1 MAEPTYDKSGLE
13 FLATQGAPVPGESLT
28 NNPEQPFPW
37 EQAPQYTTIPE
48 ALDATFIELTQPETY
63 QDLIKL
69 IRQGVPIGNVADI
82 IIYKGFST
90 GLWNPDLALMLLEPV
105 MYMLIALAT
114 HAGIDEPVLDDESD
128 EADET
133 EQLTE
138 IQKAMEVAKDKII
151 PKLRGTE
158 IPKDIQQRVE
168 QLEIPEESEKSPSLL
183 SRKEQE

>member
-1 MAEPTYDKSGLE
+1 
-13 FLATQGAPVPGESLT
+13 
-28 NNPEQPFPW
+28 
-37 EQAPQYTTIPE
+37 
-48 ALDATFIELTQPETY
+48 
-63 QDLIKL
+63 
-69 IRQGVPIGNVADI
+69 
-82 IIYKGFST
+82 
-90 GLWNPDLALMLLEPV
+90 
-105 MYMLIALAT
+105 MLIALAT